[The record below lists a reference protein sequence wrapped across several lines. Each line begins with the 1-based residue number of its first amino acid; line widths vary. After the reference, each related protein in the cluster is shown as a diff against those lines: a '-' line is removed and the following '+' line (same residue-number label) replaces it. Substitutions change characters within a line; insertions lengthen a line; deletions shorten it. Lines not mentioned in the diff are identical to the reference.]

1 MTEPERIPLF
11 PLGVVLL
18 PGMPLPLHIFE
29 ERYKLMMYE
38 CIKADKAFGIVL
50 FDGQTLHTVGCMAR
64 VTEVIK
70 RYEDGRLD
78 LMTQGE
84 ARFIIQKWIDDK
96 PYMEAYVN
104 FFEDDDD
111 ITPDAF
117 QPIVDTARDLIKQLS
132 DQDPTTKA
140 INLAGLSDPMKLSFS
155 IPALDDFSLN
165 ERQKFLEM
173 TSIQERIKKG
183 INSLSKIVERR
194 HLTYEINSIISG
206 NGNPP
211 RRLMEKLESEKQDK

>member
-1 MTEPERIPLF
+1 MTDTERIPLF

-38 CIKADKAFGIVL
+38 CIKADKAFGIVF
-50 FDGQTLHTVGCMAR
+50 FDGQILNTVGCMAR
-64 VTEVIK
+64 VIEVIK
-70 RYEDGRLD
+70 RYDDGRMD
-78 LMTQGE
+78 IMAQGE
-84 ARFIIQKWIDDK
+84 TRFIIQKVIDEK

-104 FFEDDDD
+104 FFEDDED
-111 ITPDAF
+111 ITPDDL
-117 QPIVDTARDLIKQLS
+117 QPIVDTAKELIRQLS
-132 DQDPTTKA
+132 EQDPTTVA
-140 INLAGLSDPMKLSFS
+140 INLAGLSDPMELSFS

-183 INSLSKIVERR
+183 IKSLSKIVERR
-194 HLTYEINSIISG
+194 QLTYEINSIISG

-211 RRLMEKLESEKQDK
+211 RRLMEMLDSDKQDE